1 MGRWEIKIYN
11 INNQT
16 WETFTIKNGNFSERV
31 EKFKDP
37 NHKTHSQFSPW
48 GDVRFRIFQLKKL
61 KAHKTAA
68 EAAANDDDRLKWKL
82 SQCISPSFS
91 LLNVEF
97 LNMKELF
104 FSFHF
109 PSVCRRTWNCFPPN
123 AIKLKRNASE
133 TLILSFPQFVW
144 KKISKA
150 NKFEFK
156 HRMHLN
162 TCFVIRKK
170 EGLKIKKRKKTT
182 KLQHVDVCV
191 NEWKEGE
198 RIEGEGKIFILCE
211 ETSYWGLP
219 IKLEQILHTNFQ
231 D

>member
-1 MGRWEIKIYN
+1 MW
-11 INNQT
+11 
-16 WETFTIKNGNFSERV
+16 
-31 EKFKDP
+31 
-37 NHKTHSQFSPW
+37 
-48 GDVRFRIFQLKKL
+48 
-61 KAHKTAA
+61 
-68 EAAANDDDRLKWKL
+68 
-82 SQCISPSFS
+82 SFS
-91 LLNVEF
+91 TWRSI
-97 LNMKELF
+97 F

-109 PSVCRRTWNCFPPN
+109 PSVCRRTQNCFPPN

-133 TLILSFPQFVW
+133 TLNLSFPQFVW

-170 EGLKIKKRKKTT
+170 EVLKMKKKTT

-191 NEWKEGE
+191 NERKEGE
-198 RIEGEGKIFILCE
+198 RMEGEGKIFILCE

-219 IKLEQILHTNFQ
+219 IKIEQILHTNFQ